1 MTPAAFDRTAVEHSE
16 VDPALF
22 DRVVI
27 FSPNGQRRSCTAEEF
42 LALPLATR
50 IQHILAR
57 DIEFFRG
64 MTKVERAEALKSL
77 QRKG

>member
-1 MTPAAFDRTAVEHSE
+1 MMSAALERNTLE
-16 VDPALF
+16 PLTF

-27 FSPNGQRRSCTAEEF
+27 VSATGERRSHTAEEF

-57 DIEFFRG
+57 NVEFFQG
-64 MTKVERAEALKSL
+64 YTKLERAEALKSL
-77 QRKG
+77 RR

>member
-1 MTPAAFDRTAVEHSE
+1 MTAGWGGMALEQDALDRAV
-16 VDPALF
+16 F

-27 FSPNGQRRSCTAEEF
+27 FTSGGGRRSYSAEEF

-57 DIEFFRG
+57 NIEFYQG
-64 MTKVERAEALKSL
+64 YSKLERSEALKSL
-77 QRKG
+77 RR

>member
-1 MTPAAFDRTAVEHSE
+1 MTAALEHDELDRA
-16 VDPALF
+16 AF

-27 FSPNGQRRSCTAEEF
+27 ISATGERQSHSAEEF

-57 DIEFFRG
+57 SVEFFQG
-64 MTKVERAEALKSL
+64 YTKLERAEALKSL
-77 QRKG
+77 RR

>member
-1 MTPAAFDRTAVEHSE
+1 MNATLERHGMRSDPGDRTV
-16 VDPALF
+16 F

-27 FSPNGQRRSCTAEEF
+27 VGAAGERRTYSAKEF

-57 DIEFFRG
+57 EVEFFQG
-64 MTKVERAEALKSL
+64 NFKLERAEALKSL
-77 QRKG
+77 RR

>member
-1 MTPAAFDRTAVEHSE
+1 LDRTAL
-16 VDPALF
+16 DQATF

-27 FSPNGQRRSCTAEEF
+27 LSATGERRSYSAEAF

-57 DIEFFRG
+57 DVEFFQG
-64 MTKVERAEALKSL
+64 YTKLERAEALKSL
-77 QRKG
+77 RR